1 VAEDKSMEKFIFLKV
16 KDVMTQEVRT
26 VSPKTT
32 AGELRVLFERY
43 DFNCFPVL
51 DDGRLVGV
59 VTKFDFLKIL
69 VFRPTSM
76 TPQYEELMKRPV
88 SEFMTGTPFTIGSD
102 HPLTRV
108 LELMIETRKNSF
120 PVLDERGHLVG
131 IITYADVLRY
141 VG

>member
-1 VAEDKSMEKFIFLKV
+1 MAEEKTMEKFVFLKV

-26 VSPKTT
+26 VSPKTK
-32 AGELRVLFERY
+32 AGELRGLFERY

-51 DDGRLVGV
+51 EDGRLVGV

-69 VFRPTSM
+69 IFRPTSM
-76 TPQYEELMKRPV
+76 TPQYEELMQRPV
-88 SEFMTGTPFTIGSD
+88 FEFMTGTPFTVGPD

-108 LELMIETRKNSF
+108 LEIMIETRKNSF
-120 PVLDERGHLVG
+120 PVLDERSHLVG
-131 IITYADVLRY
+131 IITYADVLKY